1 VKEDEEF
8 KNALFDKIPTL
19 KPAFQ
24 KDGGTVTAAN
34 SSKLNDGASAV
45 ILMSENKAKELG
57 LKPLAKILSYSD
69 AAVAPIDFPTAPT
82 VALPRALEKA
92 NLSVSDISL
101 FEINEAF
108 SVVVRAAEKIL
119 NIDPAKVN
127 VNGGAVA
134 LGHAIGNSGSRI
146 IVTLI
151 HALKEGQYGAAGVCN
166 GGGAASAMVIQRL

>member
-1 VKEDEEF
+1 MRSLNV
-8 KNALFDKIPTL
+8 L
-19 KPAFQ
+19 KLI
-24 KDGGTVTAAN
+24 
-34 SSKLNDGASAV
+34 SKTFCVA
-45 ILMSENKAKELG
+45 
-57 LKPLAKILSYSD
+57 YSD

-127 VNGGAVA
+127 VNG
-134 LGHAIGNSGSRI
+134 
-146 IVTLI
+146 
-151 HALKEGQYGAAGVCN
+151 
-166 GGGAASAMVIQRL
+166 